1 MATLKEKIGYG
12 FGDMS
17 SSMFWKIF
25 SYYLP
30 FFYSNIF
37 GLSLADA
44 GLLMLVTR
52 IWDAV
57 SDPMMGV
64 IAGANTVLIY
74 YGLQLLLPLL
84 GFYFLQRPTWGQ
96 RVSWY
101 GLMSLTS

>member
-25 SYYLP
+25 S
-30 FFYSNIF
+30 
-37 GLSLADA
+37 
-44 GLLMLVTR
+44 
-52 IWDAV
+52 
-57 SDPMMGV
+57 
-64 IAGANTVLIY
+64 
-74 YGLQLLLPLL
+74 
-84 GFYFLQRPTWGQ
+84 FYFLQRPTWGQ